1 MEIRY
6 HARFLKHYRQRIL
19 RSASLRQKLEE
30 KVELFSDDPNN
41 EVLQD
46 HPLKGRQLGL
56 RAFSITGDMR
66 VVYRWL
72 RRDLVQFLDV
82 GSHNQVYK

>member
-19 RSASLRQKLEE
+19 RSIGLKRRFQER
-30 KVELFSDDPNN
+30 VEVFSSNPDN
-41 EVLQD
+41 EILDD
-46 HPLKGRQLGL
+46 HPLKGKQLGM
-56 RAFSITGDMR
+56 RAFSITGDVR

-72 RRDLVQFLDV
+72 SGNLVQFLDV